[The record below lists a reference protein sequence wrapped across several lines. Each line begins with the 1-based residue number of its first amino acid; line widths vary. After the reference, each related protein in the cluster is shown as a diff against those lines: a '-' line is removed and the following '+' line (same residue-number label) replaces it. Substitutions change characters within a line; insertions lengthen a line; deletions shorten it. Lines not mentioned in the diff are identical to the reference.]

1 MRENEGKSRM
11 TELKSKIPYY
21 PYSLIIIPVII
32 GIVSFLLFFIF
43 KDATLEK
50 LQSIKNQ
57 LSNLEKRLGRKEKE
71 LSEDVS

>member
-11 TELKSKIPYY
+11 TEFKSKIPYY

>member
-1 MRENEGKSRM
+1 MKEKETTMSS
-11 TELKSKIPYY
+11 LKEKIPYY

-43 KDATLEK
+43 KDATIEK

-57 LSNLEKRLGRKEKE
+57 LAGLEKKLGRKEKE
-71 LSEDVS
+71 LSEDML